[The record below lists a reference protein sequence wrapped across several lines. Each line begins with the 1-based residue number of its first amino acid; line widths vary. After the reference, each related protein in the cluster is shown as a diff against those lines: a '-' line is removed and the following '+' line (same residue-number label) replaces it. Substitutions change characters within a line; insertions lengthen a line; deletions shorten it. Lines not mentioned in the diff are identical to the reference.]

1 MGVYSPRPVRR
12 MGCDLLLP
20 LGRRSGRAVGLR
32 KMNRNVG
39 EDKRIEVALNAAREF
54 IVCHLSLPVE
64 LQCPSEVQISCFTCE
79 TLLQ

>member
-1 MGVYSPRPVRR
+1 

-20 LGRRSGRAVGLR
+20 LGRRSGRAVGFR

-54 IVCHLSLPVE
+54 IVFLLS
-64 LQCPSEVQISCFTCE
+64 SFSTCGI
-79 TLLQ
+79 TVPQ